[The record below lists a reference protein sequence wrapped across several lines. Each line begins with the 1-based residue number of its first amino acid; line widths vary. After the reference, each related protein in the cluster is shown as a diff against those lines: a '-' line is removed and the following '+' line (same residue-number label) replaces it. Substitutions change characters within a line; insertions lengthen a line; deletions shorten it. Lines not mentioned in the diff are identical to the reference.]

1 MGMSSVTSKNDESS
15 ITSFLDGAC
24 VCVCV
29 CVCVCAH
36 VYTACSSNRLRSFDF
51 SNACL
56 EGIKRGA

>member
-1 MGMSSVTSKNDESS
+1 MGMSSVTFKNDESS
-15 ITSFLDGAC
+15 ITSFLDGA
-24 VCVCV
+24 CV